1 MLRLG
6 TAVLLGCLVA
16 LSCRSGAAPCF
27 RIHPATRNMCTAA
40 GKVASWEQQGRIRG
54 ISRAKAICS
63 ISVVAGSAVPRE
75 SRNIPFFVAVLMPPG
90 AMCAVSA
97 QEEQESVLAR
107 AYFRW
112 SAEGW
117 NATTKDGE
125 RVRLGHREI

>member
-1 MLRLG
+1 MGSPARKPF
-6 TAVLLGCLVA
+6 VA
-16 LSCRSGAAPCF
+16 L
-27 RIHPATRNMCTAA
+27 
-40 GKVASWEQQGRIRG
+40 VWWQGRQFQ
-54 ISRAKAICS
+54 
-63 ISVVAGSAVPRE
+63 E
-75 SRNIPFFVAVLMPPG
+75 SLALFRFFVAVLMPPG